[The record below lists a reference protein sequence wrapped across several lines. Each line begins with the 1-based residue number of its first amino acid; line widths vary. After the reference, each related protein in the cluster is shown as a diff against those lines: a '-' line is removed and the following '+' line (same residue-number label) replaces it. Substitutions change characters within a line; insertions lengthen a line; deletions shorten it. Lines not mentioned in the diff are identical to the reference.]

1 VTSFSRLP
9 LALGLAAL
17 LSAPRERLRHKDKL
31 LLAKLMSLNGP
42 LFKGY
47 LLKEQLRSIQ
57 QYTWRYLGVLRKR
70 LEERLERL
78 I

>member
-1 VTSFSRLP
+1 
-9 LALGLAAL
+9 
-17 LSAPRERLRHKDKL
+17 
-31 LLAKLMSLNGP
+31 MSLNGP